1 MSDGPRACI
10 CRLPESTRAD
20 SRVPHVQPPESAKPI
35 PRRRHSLLGAECGD
49 ANSGRRPHRGTIR
62 AGYCAIS
69 VGYWKIS
76 VGYWRTGGIADIAD
90 MLTLISKSNTK
101 KIKKGIL
108 AIYPFLINLWKLMSA
123 CQQCQRLEDF
133 RMAHLVDFRL
143 QMLVHWGTVRSVIHS
158 YRRKTSQRAS
168 VPL

>member
-1 MSDGPRACI
+1 MWRCELRTETSQRDNKDGLLRNK
-10 CRLPESTRAD
+10 RGLLENKRGLLAD
-20 SRVPHVQPPESAKPI
+20 R
-35 PRRRHSLLGAECGD
+35 
-49 ANSGRRPHRGTIR
+49 GRF
-62 AGYCAIS
+62 
-69 VGYWKIS
+69 
-76 VGYWRTGGIADIAD
+76 ADIAD

-143 QMLVHWGTVRSVIHS
+143 QMLVP
-158 YRRKTSQRAS
+158 
-168 VPL
+168 VPV

>member
-1 MSDGPRACI
+1 MWRCELRTETSQRDNKGGLLRNK
-10 CRLPESTRAD
+10 RGLLENKRGLLAD
-20 SRVPHVQPPESAKPI
+20 R
-35 PRRRHSLLGAECGD
+35 
-49 ANSGRRPHRGTIR
+49 GRF
-62 AGYCAIS
+62 
-69 VGYWKIS
+69 
-76 VGYWRTGGIADIAD
+76 ADIAD

-158 YRRKTSQRAS
+158 YRRKTSQRPT

>member
-1 MSDGPRACI
+1 MWRCELRTETSQRDNKGGLLRNKGGLLENK
-10 CRLPESTRAD
+10 RGLLAD
-20 SRVPHVQPPESAKPI
+20 R
-35 PRRRHSLLGAECGD
+35 
-49 ANSGRRPHRGTIR
+49 GRF
-62 AGYCAIS
+62 
-69 VGYWKIS
+69 
-76 VGYWRTGGIADIAD
+76 ADIAD

-158 YRRKTSQRAS
+158 YRRKTSQRVSPCAPVTLHCNTRS
-168 VPL
+168 LFVP